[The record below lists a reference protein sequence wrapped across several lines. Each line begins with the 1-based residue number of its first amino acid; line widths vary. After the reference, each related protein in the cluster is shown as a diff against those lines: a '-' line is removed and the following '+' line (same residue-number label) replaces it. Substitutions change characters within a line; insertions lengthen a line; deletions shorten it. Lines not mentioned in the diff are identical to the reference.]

1 MVAPPVSE
9 NQPQQW
15 LIREIKGNNCPKLC
29 NNSSDVLPDSTPF
42 HTQTV
47 QPQMPF
53 HPYHIKYKAFIQKAR
68 IVASPLSYI

>member
-15 LIREIKGNNCPKLC
+15 LISEIKGNNCPKLC

-47 QPQMPF
+47 QSQMPF